1 MQIPSESQKK
11 RLGALADRY
20 HESLT
25 QETLSYLESRGIDQ
39 DAVAGFRLGEVRDP
53 DPTHEQFVGRLSI
66 PFITPT
72 GVVAMRFRCLEDH
85 NCKEQVPKH
94 GKYEGISGAATK
106 LYNVSALHTAMGT
119 VGICEGELDA
129 LIASISG
136 MASVGVPGT
145 QGFKQHWYRLFDD
158 FETVYV
164 LGDGDSAG
172 RKFATEV
179 SANIRGARALPMPAG
194 HDVSSYVLEFGA
206 EAFQKLLS
214 E

>member
-1 MQIPSESQKK
+1 MPSESQKK
-11 RLGALADRY
+11 RLGALTDRY
-20 HESLT
+20 HSNLT
-25 QETLSYLESRGIDQ
+25 EEVLSYLADRGIGQ
-39 DAVAGFRLGEVRDP
+39 DAVTGFRLGVVTDP
-53 DPTHEQFVGRLSI
+53 DPIHEQFVGRLSI

-72 GVVAMRFRCLEDH
+72 GVVHMRFRCLQAHACDEL
-85 NCKEQVPKH
+85 EFH
-94 GKYEGISGAATK
+94 GKYEGVSGEETR
-106 LYNVSALHTAMGT
+106 LYNVSALHSAMGA

-129 LIASISG
+129 VVASSSG
-136 MASVGVPGT
+136 LASVGVPGAS
-145 QGFKQHWYRLFDD
+145 GFKRHWYRLFDD

-172 RKFATEV
+172 RKFASEL